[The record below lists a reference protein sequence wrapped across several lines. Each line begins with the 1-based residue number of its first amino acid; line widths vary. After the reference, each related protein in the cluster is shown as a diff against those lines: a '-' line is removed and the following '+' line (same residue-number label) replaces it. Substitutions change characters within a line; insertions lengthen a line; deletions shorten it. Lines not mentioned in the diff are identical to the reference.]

1 MPTES
6 PLTQRAAGLRTHTT
20 FAVGEHCKQ
29 STPVER
35 TQASS
40 GRQALETL
48 GLSTSRLPQSIT
60 LLPGGNELPFRGA
73 FDHRETGRGAQPG
86 ESALAG
92 SNRTP
97 AESREESLP
106 RQPVADSKMNSPGR
120 LYGSTRLP
128 LSGFTYY

>member
-20 FAVGEHCKQ
+20 LAVGEHCKQ

-48 GLSTSRLPQSIT
+48 SLPARQLPRAIT
-60 LLPGGNELPFRGA
+60 LDPEETSYLLAELMTARKPVVALNPGKVHSPA
-73 FDHRETGRGAQPG
+73 ATGRQQSPVRN
-86 ESALAG
+86 LCH
-92 SNRTP
+92 T
-97 AESREESLP
+97 
-106 RQPVADSKMNSPGR
+106 PVADSKMNSPGR